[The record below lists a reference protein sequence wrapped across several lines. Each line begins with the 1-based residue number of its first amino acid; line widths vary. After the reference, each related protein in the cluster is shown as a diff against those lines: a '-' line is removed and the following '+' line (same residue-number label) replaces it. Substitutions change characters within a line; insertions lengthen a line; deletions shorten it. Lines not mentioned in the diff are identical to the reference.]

1 MLPRVKPRP
10 VETSACQS
18 QPLKTVLGLDF
29 TGTSMQRD
37 KMILFF
43 AGTWQPTVESA
54 MLSTKQPAAPAF
66 FILYFVCLRFWDRN
80 CIL

>member
-1 MLPRVKPRP
+1 
-10 VETSACQS
+10 
-18 QPLKTVLGLDF
+18 
-29 TGTSMQRD
+29 MQRD

-66 FILYFVCLRFWDRN
+66 FILSAQDFGTETVSYNGF
-80 CIL
+80 I